1 MDGIPIVIIGIDFDN
16 TIASYDELMHC
27 VAVERGWVP
36 PGFPKNKK
44 QIRDAIRA
52 LPDGESCWRELQTY
66 SYGPGMRDARP
77 MDGVKEFIADCKT
90 RRIPVWIVSHK
101 TEFANF
107 GDPSINLRA
116 AALDWLEKEGF
127 LDSKQFGIGRERILF
142 EETREGKIARIKS
155 LGITHFIDDLEE
167 TFLEESFPRN
177 VAGILLTVPR
187 LRDTSPH
194 WTPLATW
201 PDIRRHLLAQ

>member
-1 MDGIPIVIIGIDFDN
+1 MDGISFVIIGIDFDN
-16 TIASYDELMHC
+16 TIASYDELMHG
-27 VAVERGWVP
+27 VAVERGLVP
-36 PGFPKNKK
+36 RDFPKNKK

-52 LPDGESCWRELQTY
+52 LPDGELRWRGLQTY

-77 MDGVKEFIADCKT
+77 MDGVKEFIADCKI
-90 RRIPVWIVSHK
+90 RRIPVWVVSHK

-107 GDPSINLRA
+107 GNPSINLRA

-142 EETREGKIARIKS
+142 EETREDKIARIRS

-167 TFLEESFPRN
+167 TFLEKSFPRN
-177 VAGILLTVPR
+177 VAGILLTSHQ
-187 LRDTSPH
+187 LSDTSTQ

-201 PDIRRHLLAQ
+201 PDIQRHLLAK